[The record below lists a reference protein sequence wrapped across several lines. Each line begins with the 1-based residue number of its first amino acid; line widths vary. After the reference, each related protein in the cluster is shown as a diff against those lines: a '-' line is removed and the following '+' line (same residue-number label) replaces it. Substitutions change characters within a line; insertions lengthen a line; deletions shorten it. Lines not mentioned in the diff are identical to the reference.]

1 MATKKPKSSN
11 SKTPRISSRPSSTRS
26 SKKKPKPAA
35 TRASLQAKTA
45 STRKASK
52 KITPQ
57 TVVTPKTP
65 RTQQS
70 IPAKPTRQKKAS
82 RKQPASVTQAKPRSQ
97 TIRTVASKKSPS
109 PSKGRKNI
117 TGNVQQ
123 PLKRQQKTSLQTSP
137 TTRSS
142 SPRRAKEVPGSSAYA
157 VVVQEHTDKCALL
170 EEALRKSGFWFAL
183 EEARFR
189 ASIEKDHFP
198 IVIKPDFQAYEL
210 TGSTATD
217 PQLVEYLIDQLHERG
232 YTQVIV
238 SESRNSFDLWLEN
251 RDVQILADMLG
262 YHYVTPGGRPYDII
276 DLADDLV
283 PGPFISSSLLYG
295 THLPRLWC
303 EAAFRIIFAKNQTDD
318 EQAYRLCLNN
328 LLSILPL
335 RDKDYH
341 YKHRFKE
348 QDVLLELLKHTTVD
362 FCLIDAY
369 VSNHGNAG
377 TRVARPIET
386 HCIIAGQNLLLT
398 DYAAA
403 LKMGLAPQASPIH
416 AKALTSIGLPE
427 PYRLDGDLTPYA
439 HWINV
444 HPLMMESVR
453 NRQQWPELSQILQP
467 ILQMID
473 HESFPFKDP
482 VIAQL
487 NRVVSSYLT
496 GLDDNPTVFWSLL
509 TLNNLLGLVYQELKA
524 LQIMHWKDQLW
535 HQDAPLNIQPDAY
548 SIREYETIVEYL
560 EPLERRTQSLCRDEN
575 GLRWTF
581 HEDGSVLFEFSRIIP
596 VDYDDF
602 VSRVDITRSIQFM
615 NDYIGGRAIPVQHDG
630 QGRMTHQV
638 ERNIYLPQPNYLV
651 FYQGQNIDVSK
662 LEFIRYQEH
671 EQKMFWKTVK
681 SENGSARYDDGTV
694 RFLRQE
700 NGETRVSIFGRQQF
714 TLPLFWQVVN
724 LDNFPALKHVLFAH
738 AYSTFFSNTMANF
751 EAVYEGR
758 DVRIGKAWDSQAGES
773 DVEHAASSFS
783 AQIGSFLSS
792 FQDMFQDTKAS
803 KGNFIANLFTTYQ
816 PQPEYIDADGF
827 SHFKHDS
834 KTLKDQEG
842 KDQTP
847 KSELHTLLSDN
858 QSSLLKFWKDLS
870 QAIQKDAGVHFA

>member
-1 MATKKPKSSN
+1 MATKKPKTAD
-11 SKTPRISSRPSSTRS
+11 SKKPRISSRPSSTRS
-26 SKKKPKPAA
+26 SKKKPKA
-35 TRASLQAKTA
+35 TATSPSLQAKTPSA
-45 STRKASK
+45 RTGPK
-52 KITPQ
+52 KITPKK
-57 TVVTPKTP
+57 VVSPKTP
-65 RTQQS
+65 RKQQS
-70 IPAKPTRQKKAS
+70 IPAKRARPKRESSKHSEPLMQVKA
-82 RKQPASVTQAKPRSQ
+82 RSQ
-97 TIRTVASKKSPS
+97 TIRTVSSKKPASPS
-109 PSKGRKNI
+109 TGRKSI
-117 TGNVQQ
+117 TGNL
-123 PLKRQQKTSLQTSP
+123 PKTSKRQQKTSPRDSH
-137 TTRSS
+137 TTPASTLRSVKDVPAS
-142 SPRRAKEVPGSSAYA
+142 STYA
-157 VVVQEHTDKCALL
+157 VVVQENKDKYALF
-170 EEALRKSGFWFAL
+170 EEALKKSGFWFAL

-189 ASIEKDHFP
+189 AAVEKDHFS

-238 SESRNSFDLWLEN
+238 AESRNSFDLWLEN

-276 DLADDLV
+276 DLAEDLV
-283 PGPFISSSLLYG
+283 PGPFTSSSLLYG
-295 THLPRLWC
+295 THLPRIWC

-318 EQAYRLCLNN
+318 EQAYRLCLDN
-328 LLSILPL
+328 LLSLLPL

-362 FCLIDAY
+362 FCLIDGY
-369 VSNHGNAG
+369 LSNHGNAG

-386 HCIIAGQNLLLT
+386 HCIIAGQHLLLT

-403 LKMGLAPQASPIH
+403 RKMGLDPQTSPNH
-416 AKALTSIGLPE
+416 AIALTSIGLPE

-444 HPLMMESVR
+444 HPLMLESVR
-453 NRQQWPELSQILQP
+453 SRQQWPELSQILQP
-467 ILQMID
+467 ILQMTD

-487 NRVVSSYLT
+487 NRVASSYLS
-496 GLDDNPTVFWSLL
+496 GIDDNPTVFWSML
-509 TLNNLLGLVYQELKA
+509 TLNNFLGLVYQELKA

-535 HQDAPLNIQPDAY
+535 HQDAPLNIQQDAY
-548 SIREYETIVEYL
+548 TIRAYEAIVEYL
-560 EPLERRTQSLCRDEN
+560 DPLEKRARSLCRDEN
-575 GLRWTF
+575 GLRWAF
-581 HEDGSVLFEFSRIIP
+581 HEDGSVLFEFSRMIP

-615 NDYIGGRAIPVQHDG
+615 NDYIGGRAIPIQQDG
-630 QGRMTHQV
+630 QARVTHQV

-662 LEFIRYQEH
+662 LEYIRYQEH

-681 SENGSARYDDGTV
+681 SENGSASYDDGTV
-694 RFLRQE
+694 RFSRQD
-700 NGETRVSIFGRQQF
+700 NGETLVSVFGRQQF

-738 AYSTFFSNTMANF
+738 AYTTFFSNTMSNF

-758 DVRIGKAWDSQAGES
+758 DVRIGKAWDSRAGES
-773 DVEHAASSFS
+773 DVEHAAYSLSN
-783 AQIGSFLSS
+783 QIGKLLTS
-792 FQDMFQDTKAS
+792 FQDIVQGTNAS
-803 KGNFIANLFTTYQ
+803 KGSFIANLFTTYQ

-827 SHFKHDS
+827 HHFKHDS
-834 KTLKDQEG
+834 KTRKDSEG
-842 KDQTP
+842 RDQP
-847 KSELHTLLSDN
+847 RKSDLQTLLSEN
-858 QSSLLKFWKDLS
+858 QTSLLKFWKDLS
-870 QAIQKDAGVHFA
+870 QTIQKDAGVHFA